1 MFRKNY
7 MNTRFF
13 YRKRK
18 RKHFCSIVFRKK
30 TKGDFYHE
38 NEKCKNSVSK
48 STGKCI
54 FKTWK
59 NVS

>member
-1 MFRKNY
+1 

-54 FKTWK
+54 DY
-59 NVS
+59 SGAL